1 MARKGSGPPIPRKL
15 NAGVIKALCDPIAK
29 RGLPVRHS
37 AALLDIHESTIYRWI
52 QLGNADVKAGN
63 AGTIYAKLCKAIARA
78 RALDTDRRLTRL
90 DEFAGTDREG
100 DRSVDVWFLSRTSKE
115 FRDKQDICLSDGDGG
130 PVQEVVKVEIIMPK
144 DEK

>member
-1 MARKGSGPPIPRKL
+1 MGKRGPQPGNPYKL
-15 NAGVIKALCDPIAK
+15 TEPVIKKLCDPIAK

-52 QLGNADVKAGN
+52 QQGNADIKEGKLL
-63 AGTIYAKLCKAIARA
+63 TLCAKLCKAIARA

-90 DEFAGTDREG
+90 DEFAGADREG

-115 FRDKQDICLSDGDGG
+115 FRDKQDIGISDGDGG

-144 DEK
+144 DEE